1 MLITVGSVK
10 SSGVTTTALALAAM
24 WPGDI
29 RVLVVEAD
37 PAGGD
42 LAAWFGLHPEPGLVS
57 LSADARRNHTVDTL
71 FAHAQALPGG
81 LPVVAAPASAEQAA
95 GALDLLT
102 GDGAPLWKAVA
113 ASDEVVVVVDAGRL
127 DPNSPAHAVMAASDV
142 SLLVTRPTLADSHR
156 LAGRLDIL
164 TRRMTAAGTQLGLV
178 LLGPGYD
185 RDQVEASLQV
195 PVLAHL
201 PHDTKAASHLSGA
214 GGTRRIGALA
224 LPKAAHVLGRDLTA
238 LLTRPSPETAA
249 DPAERDL
256 PKVREVDP
264 AC

>member
-10 SSGVTTTALALAAM
+10 SGGVTTTALALAAM
-24 WPGDI
+24 WPSDA

-42 LAAWFGLHPEPGLVS
+42 VAAWFGLNREPGLVS
-57 LSADARRNHTVDTL
+57 LSADARRDHTVETL

-95 GALDLLT
+95 GALGLLT
-102 GDGAPLWKAVA
+102 GDGAPLWTAVA

-127 DPNSPAHAVMAASDV
+127 DPGSPAHAVMTVSDV
-142 SLLVTRPTLADSHR
+142 GLLVARPTLSDCHR
-156 LAGRLDIL
+156 LAGRLDGL
-164 TRRMTAAGTQLGLV
+164 TQRTKAAGTQLGLV
-178 LLGPGYD
+178 LLGPGYS
-185 RDQVEASLQV
+185 REQVEASLQI

-201 PHDTKAASHLSGA
+201 PHDAKAAAHLSGA
-214 GGTRRIGALA
+214 GGVRRIGTLA
-224 LPKAAHVLGRDLTA
+224 LPKAAHALGRDL
-238 LLTRPSPETAA
+238 AA
-249 DPAERDL
+249 RAAPAAPDAVADATGGSL
-256 PKVREVDP
+256 QIPGEVSS